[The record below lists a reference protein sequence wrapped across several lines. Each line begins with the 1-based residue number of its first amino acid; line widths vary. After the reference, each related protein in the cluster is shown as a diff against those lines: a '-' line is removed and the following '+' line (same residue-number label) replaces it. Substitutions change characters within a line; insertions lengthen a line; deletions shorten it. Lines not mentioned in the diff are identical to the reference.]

1 VWPDTT
7 STCLDG
13 RTAGRTPDT
22 WLASS
27 CDPNTAERLSDA
39 VVTHRAEIA
48 RKVAALRQAEA
59 ATEAA
64 LARYDE
70 PWGNGR

>member
-7 STCLDG
+7 HLPAWG
-13 RTAGRTPDT
+13 EPD
-22 WLASS
+22 
-27 CDPNTAERLSDA
+27 PAERISNA
-39 VVTHRAEIA
+39 VVAHRAQIA
-48 RKVAALRQAEA
+48 RKVAALRRAEA

-70 PWGNGR
+70 RWGNGR